1 MLAHKDT
8 LKCFTRC
15 FSSCPN
21 ASSQRWAGARITHLQ
36 HIKTRLCPGS
46 LCFHTG
52 FFLWGVSK
60 PVGIIFND
68 CLLRLICHLNQRD
81 LCNLWAWH
89 FFFCLCFWLFVSC
102 LKSIYQP
109 NAFSITHRLDGDNYM
124 EANGAFASPNVSR
137 SPCLKVAKRTKIMG
151 HNQADK
157 AKTTSTDTKWFTSV
171 QSRFFSWKDLR
182 SFSGFEQTSESRRE
196 PSVVGDPR
204 GDSWMQGDSQ
214 DSFCIAASILWR
226 SDIGL

>member
-1 MLAHKDT
+1 MPWQSV
-8 LKCFTRC
+8 
-15 FSSCPN
+15 FS
-21 ASSQRWAGARITHLQ
+21 H
-36 HIKTRLCPGS
+36 RL
-46 LCFHTG
+46 
-52 FFLWGVSK
+52 FLWGVSK

-68 CLLRLICHLNQRD
+68 CLLRLICNLNQRD

-89 FFFCLCFWLFVSC
+89 FFFFCLCCWLFVSC

-124 EANGAFASPNVSR
+124 EANGAFASPNVLR

-157 AKTTSTDTKWFTSV
+157 AKTTSTDTKWFTGV
-171 QSRFFSWKDLR
+171 RSRFFTWTDLR
-182 SFSGFEQTSESRRE
+182 SFFGFEQTSESIRE

-204 GDSWMQGDSQ
+204 GDSWTLGDSQ
-214 DSFCIAASILWR
+214 GSFCIAAGILWR